1 MKNKLLIL
9 AMVLVAAVGFSGCTS
24 YDEEDVTIVAYLK
37 VNDLLEQKIQ
47 STCERD
53 IERFEA
59 NMGLR
64 LLGIGY
70 MDNDYDEDIINA
82 FYEEFFVNN
91 EVDLEKLEQAIASE
105 LWEYLNAN
113 YTDDI
118 PSKAQNINEGRY
130 YTIEELRAKYLD
142 YRDLELED
150 FRPMELVNSV
160 MREDLFEL
168 SFISNDDVNLKT
180 LYTYYLYY
188 NTAEQS
194 RTSHQRNEPS
204 DDKFSST
211 ANTSNEIVRGYEEEP
226 ATVVVWFKSGKH
238 TIKIEPEGNENYRYT
253 CWDEPKL
260 TSDEPTIVLVGN
272 ATNFGYCFFNQS
284 YRYEVDTDREELRVY
299 KENKLLSKNRCE
311 PLQNAV
317 K

>member
-130 YTIEELRAKYLD
+130 YTIEELRAKYPD

-299 KENKLLSKNRCE
+299 KGNKLLSKNRCE
-311 PLQNAV
+311 SLQNAV